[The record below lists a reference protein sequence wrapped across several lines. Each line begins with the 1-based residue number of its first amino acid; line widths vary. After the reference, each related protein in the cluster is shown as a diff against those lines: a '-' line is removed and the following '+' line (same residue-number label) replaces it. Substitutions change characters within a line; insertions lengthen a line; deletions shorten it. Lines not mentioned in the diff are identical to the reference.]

1 MEIQEHKNWHSG
13 RTNAVWSGAYKNL
26 TYINEPFNDPIS
38 LKEWRD
44 LGYTQTKFTGDMYDM
59 RQEEPEWMFAITEA
73 FPWRYFSW
81 SVYRMNPGATLP
93 MHGDTYARFRELHNW
108 TGDVHRAVVY
118 MEDWQS
124 GHISE
129 IEDTVITGWKA
140 GDYIVW
146 KNDTQHL
153 AANVGKTSRYTL
165 QITGVIE

>member
-13 RTNAVWSGAYKNL
+13 RTNAVWRGAYKNL
-26 TYINEPFNDPIS
+26 SYINEPFNDPIS
-38 LKEWRD
+38 LKEWRN

-59 RQEEPEWMFAITEA
+59 RQEEPEWMFKITKA
-73 FPWRYFSW
+73 FPWRHFSW
-81 SVYRMNPGATLP
+81 SVYRMNPGTTLP

-129 IEDTVITGWKA
+129 CENTVITNWRA

-165 QITGVIE
+165 QITGVIK